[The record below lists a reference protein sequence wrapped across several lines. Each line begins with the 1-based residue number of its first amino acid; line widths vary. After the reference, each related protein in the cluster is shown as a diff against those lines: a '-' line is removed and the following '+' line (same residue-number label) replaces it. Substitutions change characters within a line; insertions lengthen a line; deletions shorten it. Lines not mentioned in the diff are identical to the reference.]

1 LNNMTVDR
9 KTLAWIKQGV
19 EETLKDVSHA
29 PDEFAQNTDDT
40 SPIQR
45 CIAPLH
51 RVKGAVEIIGIQG
64 ALLLTMELEQLAYAL
79 AENNV
84 KQKKEAAE
92 VLATGLLQL
101 PGYLESLYYGQP
113 DIPLILL
120 PLLNDIR
127 AIQDKELLTEGEFFS
142 PDLLVTPP
150 LQPESKCIVKGDI
163 EIVAK
168 KLRPG
173 YLSGLLGFIKE
184 VQVTESLEKLILVVD
199 NLQIA
204 STTIKAK
211 QLWWIAL
218 AVIESL
224 YERTLE
230 PSIAIKILLGRVD
243 RQIQRVIEFS
253 EQMLTEDPPDKII
266 KNLLYYVA
274 QSTSKNEQVIEV
286 KKAFGLD
293 YPDDSIVEKARENL
307 YGFNTNLIESISGQV
322 KEELT
327 TIKDALDIAMHAK
340 AGSTSGLDAVLER
353 FSAVADALGMLGM
366 STPKELIDEQKNFLK
381 PKIAN
386 DETLDDE
393 DFMRIASTLL
403 QVESSLSSL
412 GSTLDS
418 NHNCGDLPPAEYEK
432 LLKLLA
438 QEIIKE
444 IRIIKDD
451 INTYSLNPSDTESLH
466 NIPQRLHIV
475 TGAMQMLQHKIQV
488 NLSNAINDYITQELI
503 ESNDTVSARHLDLLA
518 DAIIG
523 LENYYQTIL
532 EESVAP
538 EIGLQVASQSLTQLG
553 YPPQE
558 DKLKTPY
565 NNIKPENDISLTNSA

>member
-1 LNNMTVDR
+1 MDNTVVDR

-29 PDEFAQNTDDT
+29 PDEFAQNVDDIT
-40 SPIQR
+40 PIQR

-64 ALLLTMELEQLAYAL
+64 ALLLTIELEQLASAL
-79 AENNV
+79 VENNV
-84 KQKKEAAE
+84 RQKKDAAE

-142 PDLLVTPP
+142 PDLQIMPP
-150 LQPESKCIVKGDI
+150 PQPESQCIVKGDI
-163 EIVAK
+163 ETVAK

-173 YLSGLLGFIKE
+173 YLSGLLGVIRE
-184 VQVTESLEKLILVVD
+184 VQVTENLEKLILVID

-204 STTIKAK
+204 SSTMKAK

-224 YERTLE
+224 YEQTLE
-230 PSIAIKILLGRVD
+230 SSVAIKILLGRVD

-274 QSTSKNEQVIEV
+274 QSTSKNEQIVEL

-307 YGFNTNLIESISGQV
+307 YGFNTNLIESISTQV

-327 TIKDALDIAMHAK
+327 TIKDALDIAMHAN
-340 AGSTSGLDAVLER
+340 AGSTSGLDAILR
-353 FSAVADALGMLGM
+353 QFSAVADALGMLGM
-366 STPKELIDEQKNFLK
+366 STPKELIDEQKNFIK
-381 PKIAN
+381 PKIEHN
-386 DETLDDE
+386 ETLNDE

-412 GSTLDS
+412 SSTLDS
-418 NHNCGDLPPAEYEK
+418 SHKCGNLPPAEYEK
-432 LLKLLA
+432 LLKLVA
-438 QEIIKE
+438 KEIIKD
-444 IRIIKDD
+444 IRVIKDN
-451 INTYSLNPSDTESLH
+451 INTFSLAPDNTEPLL
-466 NIPQRLHIV
+466 NVPEQLHII
-475 TGAMQMLQHKIQV
+475 TGAMQVLQHKTQV
-488 NLSNAINDYITQELI
+488 SLSNAINDYITQELI
-503 ESNDTVSARHLDLLA
+503 KNKNTVSPLNMDLLA

-553 YPPQE
+553 YPPKE
-558 DKLKTPY
+558 EKFKTGY
-565 NNIKPENDISLTNSA
+565 NNIKPENEISLTNSA